1 MTDEVNTPAHYTQG
15 GIECIDAIE
24 AQLTKQ
30 EFIGFLRGQIAKYNW
45 RMGLKGS
52 VLVDVQKCQWYCNK
66 LNTVL
71 TNEQPVQVQSLPK
84 YKLTEETKQH
94 EGITLYRIQALVDIP
109 SIGVKAGDL
118 GGWIESESNLS
129 QEGDAWVFGNAK
141 AYGNAR
147 VYD

>member
-52 VLVDVQKCQWYCNK
+52 VLVDAQKCQWYNNK
-66 LNTVL
+66 LI
-71 TNEQPVQVQSLPK
+71 SLLVK
-84 YKLTEETKQH
+84 ENH
-94 EGITLYRIQALVDIP
+94 E
-109 SIGVKAGDL
+109 
-118 GGWIESESNLS
+118 
-129 QEGDAWVFGNAK
+129 
-141 AYGNAR
+141 
-147 VYD
+147 